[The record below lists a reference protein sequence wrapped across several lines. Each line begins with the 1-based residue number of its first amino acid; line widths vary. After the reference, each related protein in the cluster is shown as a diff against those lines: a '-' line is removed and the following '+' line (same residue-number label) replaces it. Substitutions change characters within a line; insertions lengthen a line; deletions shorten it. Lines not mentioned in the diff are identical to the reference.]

1 MRTKHNSTKA
11 ELAQA
16 IARHFASQ
24 PAMEMD
30 SIAFFIYAVKNQGE
44 EEGCD
49 SSGLGACGTCI
60 RLKAGRVRT
69 CIGPRAGCVLG
80 ACRTC
85 IGHRAGCVLGACRT
99 LP

>member
-49 SSGLGACGTCI
+49 SSGLGACVDMHT
-60 RLKAGRVRT
+60 A
-69 CIGPRAGCVLG
+69 
-80 ACRTC
+80 
-85 IGHRAGCVLGACRT
+85 
-99 LP
+99 